1 MTAAFSK
8 CGFVTHTFKSTEDR
22 FGLKAAALSDIA
34 YKDDTSLSSLKKF
47 LASEETK
54 ILITNGIFQVEE
66 KFQNPE
72 QIWPKTVILV
82 NANDWNSKFAYD
94 LDPGIDTLVPLS
106 GNGQ

>member
-1 MTAAFSK
+1 M
-8 CGFVTHTFKSTEDR
+8 V
-22 FGLKAAALSDIA
+22 
-34 YKDDTSLSSLKKF
+34 
-47 LASEETK
+47 
-54 ILITNGIFQVEE
+54 FQVEE

>member
-1 MTAAFSK
+1 MVTFSW
-8 CGFVTHTFKSTEDR
+8 VRPEIAIAT
-22 FGLKAAALSDIA
+22 LS
-34 YKDDTSLSSLKKF
+34 
-47 LASEETK
+47 EHVV
-54 ILITNGIFQVEE
+54 FQVEE